1 MCRKHFGFSKEQ
13 FWFSTFITL
22 LLVVG
27 NVVQLECGAEL
38 ELFCPGCSLCA
49 CNWLKGK
56 TVRFPEGHWK
66 TDTAF
71 RLTTRMCHVDRK
83 CFWDQSVWAHSVA
96 VCCFFVFFFSPPR
109 MLLAVLLRVAM
120 SGKLIFV
127 KRFLCPVCLTEHSPF
142 LYVWIPRC
150 ADATTS
156 RAHPLNGSRKPVTAA
171 TWRPAGSWIAPPKV
185 NLPVDDARY
194 LFGHLVFFGQCK
206 YRAEGDE
213 LKASSGFWIASFS
226 NKFASGW
233 KK

>member
-96 VCCFFVFFFSPPR
+96 VCCFFVFFFFPS
-109 MLLAVLLRVAM
+109 
-120 SGKLIFV
+120 K
-127 KRFLCPVCLTEHSPF
+127 
-142 LYVWIPRC
+142 
-150 ADATTS
+150 DATS
-156 RAHPLNGSRKPVTAA
+156 RAVKSSYVRKADLCEEVSLSCMPYGAQ
-171 TWRPAGSWIAPPKV
+171 P
-185 NLPVDDARY
+185 LPVCVDSSLCWRYHQQSSPSEWQQEACYCRY
-194 LFGHLVFFGQCK
+194 L
-206 YRAEGDE
+206 
-213 LKASSGFWIASFS
+213 ASCRVL
-226 NKFASGW
+226 NCTT
-233 KK
+233 